1 MAKIPMRKILTLLC
15 GLLIYC
21 TPLYAQELYLLGG
34 SLGDT
39 ASSDRSYSWSL
50 EYMQALGEY
59 TAFSVSW
66 LNEGHLPNNH
76 RDGPTVQF
84 WGHTKRIDKQFVLAA
99 GVGPYYY
106 YDTELARSGRRFS
119 DTHGVGGV
127 FSLAGFWYTE
137 SPWVIQLRSNLVKTN
152 NIDTYS
158 AMVGVGY
165 QLDYSS
171 ARGTSSEA
179 GPPRAKTTDNEITVF
194 IGQTTVNSAN
204 SPQSLAQSIEYRRGI
219 ARYVD
224 WTIAWLNEGDN
235 HLIRR
240 NGILSQAWLV
250 RAFLDEHLALGVG
263 LGPYFLVDKYG
274 DEDRYTVAGV
284 ITFSASYRFN
294 PNWLVRFSWN
304 RITTDYN
311 RDTDVIMVGPG
322 YRF

>member
-1 MAKIPMRKILTLLC
+1 MRKILTLLC
-15 GLLIYC
+15 GLLLYC

-34 SLGDT
+34 SIGDT
-39 ASSDRSYSWSL
+39 ASGDRSYTWSL
-50 EYMQALGEY
+50 EYMQELGEY
-59 TAFSVSW
+59 TAISVAW
-66 LNEGHLPNNH
+66 LNEGHLPSNH
-76 RDGPTVQF
+76 RDGPTVQL
-84 WGHTKRIDKQFVLAA
+84 WGHTKRIYKQFVLAA

-106 YDTELARSGRRFS
+106 YDTELAKIGRGFS

-137 SPWVIQLRSNLVKTN
+137 GPWVIELRTNLVKTN
-152 NIDTYS
+152 DIDTYS

-171 ARGTSSEA
+171 AHGPSSEA
-179 GPPRAKTTDNEITVF
+179 GPPHVKTTDNEITVM

-204 SPQSLAQSIEYRRGI
+204 SPESIAQSIEYRRGI
-219 ARYVD
+219 TRYLD

-235 HLIRR
+235 RLIRR

-263 LGPYFLVDKYG
+263 LGPYVLVDRHG
-274 DEDRYTVAGV
+274 SSRDDEDTETVAGV

-294 PNWLVRFSWN
+294 PNWLVRLSWN
-304 RITTDYN
+304 RITTSYN
-311 RDTDVIMVGPG
+311 RDTDVIMAGPG